1 MHYSLAIVMLWLRLR
16 PTVQLMYSLANSHV
30 CEWPQM
36 VHEQHSRMQFAALE
50 LGRGKDE
57 AESVELRPNTVLQ
70 QTLILSPNSQKICP
84 IHYNHPSNVM
94 LSS

>member
-1 MHYSLAIVMLWLRLR
+1 M
-16 PTVQLMYSLANSHV
+16 

-57 AESVELRPNTVLQ
+57 AESVELRPNTILH
-70 QTLILSPNSQKICP
+70 QTLILALAPNSQKNLC
-84 IHYNHPSNVM
+84 HYNHPSDV
-94 LSS
+94 LFSS

>member
-36 VHEQHSRMQFAALE
+36 VHEQHSSMQFAASE
-50 LGRGKDE
+50 RG
-57 AESVELRPNTVLQ
+57 
-70 QTLILSPNSQKICP
+70 QTK
-84 IHYNHPSNVM
+84 H
-94 LSS
+94 

>member
-50 LGRGKDE
+50 
-57 AESVELRPNTVLQ
+57 S
-70 QTLILSPNSQKICP
+70 
-84 IHYNHPSNVM
+84 
-94 LSS
+94 